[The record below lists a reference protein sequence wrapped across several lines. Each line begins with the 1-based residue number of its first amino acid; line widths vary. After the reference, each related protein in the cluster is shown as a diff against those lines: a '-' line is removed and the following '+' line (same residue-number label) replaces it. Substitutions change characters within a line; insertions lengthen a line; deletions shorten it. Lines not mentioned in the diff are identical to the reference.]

1 MGPYEYVV
9 EDINGEYAFL
19 KRTDI
24 YDNSEP
30 MMIAVALLPE
40 GVDVGTKLIWQNMI
54 YSILK

>member
-1 MGPYEYVV
+1 MGPYEYIV

-40 GVDVGTKLIWQNMI
+40 GVDVGTKLNWNNMV
-54 YSILK
+54 YSIIK